1 MRIGLIGWTV
11 KAFEGDSF
19 STMLKADISMNDTVL
34 KKVKVKVKVQRVTE
48 ANDATIIK
56 KVTSPR

>member
-34 KKVKVKVKVQRVTE
+34 KKVTQIVQRVTE

>member
-19 STMLKADISMNDTVL
+19 STMLKADISMNDMVL
-34 KKVKVKVKVQRVTE
+34 KKVTQIVQRVTE